1 VKPLFEGTRVLV
13 GLASKHLGERQLP
26 HGSGFSEDKNN
37 HNAINGLFGNT
48 LQNEGILY
56 YYSNIIA

>member
-37 HNAINGLFGNT
+37 HNAINGLFGKHCKMK
-48 LQNEGILY
+48 EY
-56 YYSNIIA
+56 YITIAT